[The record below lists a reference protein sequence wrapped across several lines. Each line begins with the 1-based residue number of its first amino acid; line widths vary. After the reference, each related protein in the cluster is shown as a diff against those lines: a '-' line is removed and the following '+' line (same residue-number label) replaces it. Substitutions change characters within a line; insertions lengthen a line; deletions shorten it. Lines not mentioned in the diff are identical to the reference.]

1 VPTGVALRDARAQLF
16 AAAERVLARDGVS
29 GLTSRAVTDDA
40 GVAKGVLHRHF
51 TDFDD
56 FLAELIR
63 DRITV
68 LGQEAS
74 DLENKVGVDS
84 VISNLTAALTLIFTP
99 TALGLIALISS
110 RDAVRARLRETTP
123 RGVPIFT
130 EASAMLSCYLRA
142 ERDLG
147 RLLPDADADALAFT
161 LIGTGHL
168 LFTGELGGLPDMEAV
183 DEIVKSIIVGAQPR
197 HPPLIDSSAAGLQV
211 VASATAI
218 TTSVGITASRQPSP
232 PPSPR

>member
-29 GLTSRAVTDDA
+29 GLSSRAVTDEA

-56 FLAELIR
+56 FLTELVR
-63 DRITV
+63 DRISL
-68 LGQEAS
+68 LGREALQ
-74 DLENKVGVDS
+74 LESKAGADS
-84 VISNLTAALTLIFTP
+84 VISNLAAALTRIFTP
-99 TALGLIALISS
+99 AALGLIAVISS

-123 RGVPIFT
+123 RGVPLFT
-130 EASAMLSCYLRA
+130 EASAMLSSYLRA

-147 RLLPDADADALAFT
+147 RLLPDADPDALAFT

-168 LFTGELGGLPDMEAV
+168 LFAGELGGLPDTDAIE
-183 DEIVKSIIVGAQPR
+183 EIVELIIVGAQP
-197 HPPLIDSSAAGLQV
+197 
-211 VASATAI
+211 
-218 TTSVGITASRQPSP
+218 GIRP
-232 PPSPR
+232 